1 MGRSAVVEQ
10 TCLNLWLRI
19 NSMPVCQHSRAPTLR
34 VALLPVATGLNSSA
48 AERWSQTLPI
58 YKFSRRKHLV
68 SLLAAKA
75 PGAAV
80 SRRLERRGRAVLC
93 ASSASA
99 ALLHS
104 KYDTQILGLAVPAL
118 FSIILV
124 RLACKLS
131 PPGVFPR
138 QVLSL
143 GVFNLRRTPP

>member
-1 MGRSAVVEQ
+1 MWPLIS
-10 TCLNLWLRI
+10 
-19 NSMPVCQHSRAPTLR
+19 SMPVCQHSRAPTFR
-34 VALLPVATGLNSSA
+34 VALLPFATGLTSSA
-48 AERWSQTLPI
+48 AERWSQTLPV
-58 YKFSRRKHLV
+58 YRVSRRKHLA

-104 KYDTQILGLAVPAL
+104 KYDKQILGLAVPAL

-124 RLACKLS
+124 RLARKHS
-131 PPGVFPR
+131 PPRRGLRP
-138 QVLSL
+138 VLSL
-143 GVFNLRRTPP
+143 GVWNLHRTPL

>member
-1 MGRSAVVEQ
+1 MK
-10 TCLNLWLRI
+10 WLRI
-19 NSMPVCQHSRAPTLR
+19 NSMPVCQHSRAPTFC
-34 VALLPVATGLNSSA
+34 VTLLPVATGLNSSA
-48 AERWSQTLPI
+48 AERWSRTLPV
-58 YKFSRRKHLV
+58 YKVSRRKHLA

-80 SRRLERRGRAVLC
+80 RKRPERRGQAVPC

-104 KYDTQILGLAVPAL
+104 KYDAQILGLAVPAL

-131 PPGVFPR
+131 PPGVFLR

-143 GVFNLRRTPP
+143 GVCNLHRTLP